1 MSRMTW
7 NAPERRFFETG
18 LDRGVLYPKKT
29 PPPGPLV
36 YTNLVPNPS
45 FEVDKTGWNN
55 YSAGDVA
62 ATSQT
67 VEASESSP
75 FGDSQLRI
83 TGNIGSGP
91 SARIGIR
98 SDPIP
103 VQPETLYTAAATFGE
118 SLPAGKD
125 RVIWVEVLD
134 ATETIIE
141 GSSGGGAL
149 PGRYSES
156 VYTHFDAAYIRVY
169 CWISGGTSVTSDAVS
184 ATIDG
189 VMLVEGG
196 VSVPYFDGNTEDGPE
211 FSYEW
216 VGAANNSASR
226 QRESTSLATPWDGL
240 VSVEES
246 GGEAARAYYADG
258 RPFLFLPIPKEYKA
272 TLNAYT
278 YPDAF
283 SEIMGLA
290 EVTDGM
296 YLDSQPSAAFDLS
309 YRTLVGNGLDGSEHG
324 YKIHLVYN
332 ATVTPGAL
340 SYETLSDSINPSTM
354 SWEIQAVPVRVE
366 GFRPTAHI
374 VIDTR
379 HMDQNKIDAI
389 EELLYG
395 SDTTLPRM
403 PDPQLIFDT
412 LHYGDMIVVIDN
424 GDGTFDV
431 EGSYE
436 NVYLIEDGQFRLE
449 NIDGSDN
456 GDGTFTISSTEG

>member
-1 MSRMTW
+1 
-7 NAPERRFFETG
+7 
-18 LDRGVLYPKKT
+18 
-29 PPPGPLV
+29 
-36 YTNLVPNPS
+36 
-45 FEVDKTGWNN
+45 
-55 YSAGDVA
+55 
-62 ATSQT
+62 
-67 VEASESSP
+67 
-75 FGDSQLRI
+75 
-83 TGNIGSGP
+83 
-91 SARIGIR
+91 
-98 SDPIP
+98 
-103 VQPETLYTAAATFGE
+103 
-118 SLPAGKD
+118 
-125 RVIWVEVLD
+125 
-134 ATETIIE
+134 
-141 GSSGGGAL
+141 
-149 PGRYSES
+149 
-156 VYTHFDAAYIRVY
+156 
-169 CWISGGTSVTSDAVS
+169 
-184 ATIDG
+184 
-189 VMLVEGG
+189 
-196 VSVPYFDGNTEDGPE
+196 
-211 FSYEW
+211 
-216 VGAANNSASR
+216 
-226 QRESTSLATPWDGL
+226 
-240 VSVEES
+240 
-246 GGEAARAYYADG
+246 
-258 RPFLFLPIPKEYKA
+258 
-272 TLNAYT
+272 
-278 YPDAF
+278 
-283 SEIMGLA
+283 
-290 EVTDGM
+290 M